1 MFHRNEVGITPMF
14 PQKLDWYITLYDDRF
29 VFNSPDS
36 FWNFP
41 VMLRFTVSLW
51 DLEAKSWDHEL
62 LAQTIGVGRSEVTK
76 WALSNKQY
84 LFVAAEHLTRPQ
96 SSQSI
101 TSPPSR
107 QGRRK
112 SSGNWAKARTSVALS
127 GELRKRARMKKS
139 WGSHFNNIIYY
150 CSVIFQ

>member
-1 MFHRNEVGITPMF
+1 MRLDLHPCLPKNYIDTLWWQIF
-14 PQKLDWYITLYDDRF
+14 PIHLIPF
-29 VFNSPDS
+29 G
-36 FWNFP
+36 
-41 VMLRFTVSLW
+41 MLRFTVSLW
-51 DLEAKSWDHEL
+51 DLETKSWNQKL
-62 LAQTIGVGRSEVTK
+62 LAQTVRVGRSEVTK
-76 WALSNKQY
+76 WALSNKRY
-84 LFVAAEHLTRPQ
+84 LFFAAEHLTRPQ

-150 CSVIFQ
+150 CSVIVQ

>member
-1 MFHRNEVGITPMF
+1 LI
-14 PQKLDWYITLYDDRF
+14 F
-29 VFNSPDS
+29 VFNKEKEGDE
-36 FWNFP
+36 
-41 VMLRFTVSLW
+41 VSTYTP
-51 DLEAKSWDHEL
+51 L
-62 LAQTIGVGRSEVTK
+62 LNDIKTITSTF
-76 WALSNKQY
+76 LQ
-84 LFVAAEHLTRPQ
+84 HLTRPQ

-139 WGSHFNNIIYY
+139 
-150 CSVIFQ
+150 